1 MTFYKKIESNGE
13 THVFYVE
20 GSRLEYLCDR
30 LIELYKRREYLNDE
44 YYKKMLVT
52 YQIEIDQLLD
62 SEVHDDE

>member
-1 MTFYKKIESNGE
+1 MKFYKKIDDGQQ

-30 LIELYKRREYLNDE
+30 LIELYKRRDYLDDE

-52 YQIEIDQLLD
+52 YQIEIDQILD
-62 SEVHDDE
+62 IEVHDDE